1 MPEVDRDG
9 GGPRWRTDP
18 AHRRWLE
25 AETDRLLEFGRAS
38 RTGAGGFAWLG
49 PDGRPDPGR
58 PRPLWLTARMTHVY
72 ALGALL
78 GRPGCGPLADHGLAA
93 LRTVFRDGRHGGWVK
108 ELGPDGTV
116 DGAKAPYEHAFVVLA
131 AASAA
136 VAGRPGADGL
146 LAEALAVLDEHF
158 WDDEAELL
166 VGTRDAAFGAVE
178 PYRGANE
185 NMHGVEALLAASD
198 ATGEQEWA
206 GRALRATER
215 IVRGFAAGQG
225 WRIPE
230 HYDERW
236 RPVLDYNADRPADPF
251 RPYGATV
258 GHGLEWSRL
267 VVQLRATLGPGAP
280 EWLLPAARALFDTAV
295 ADGWAVDGADGFVYT
310 VDWSGRP
317 VVRQRMHWVAAE
329 AIGAAAALA
338 AATGEPAYERWYAT
352 WWDHVA
358 EVFRDPAGG
367 SWWHELGPDNRPA
380 ETVWWG
386 KPDVYHALQ
395 ATLLP
400 RLPAAPG
407 LARAL
412 AEVRLDR

>member
-1 MPEVDRDG
+1 MSGLD
-9 GGPRWRTDP
+9 WRTDP

-25 AETDRLLEFGRAS
+25 AETDRLLDFGRAS
-38 RTGAGGFAWLG
+38 RTGSGGFAWLG
-49 PDGRPDPGR
+49 TDGRPDPAR
-58 PRPLWLTARMTHVY
+58 PRPLWLTGRMTHVY
-72 ALGALL
+72 ALGHLL

-93 LRTVFRDGRHGGWVK
+93 LRTVFRDARHGGWVK
-108 ELGPDGTV
+108 GIGPDGAV

-131 AASAA
+131 AASAT
-136 VAGRPGADGL
+136 VAGRAGAADL
-146 LAEALAVLDEHF
+146 LAEALSVLEERF
-158 WDDEAELL
+158 WDEEAGLL
-166 VGTRDAAFGAVE
+166 RGTFDAGFATPE

-185 NMHGVEALLAASD
+185 NMHGVEALLAAYD
-198 ATGEQEWA
+198 ATGERKWVD
-206 GRALRATER
+206 RALRAAER
-215 IVRGFAAGQG
+215 IVHGFAAAQG

-258 GHGLEWSRL
+258 GHALEWSRL
-267 VVQLRATLGPGAP
+267 VVQLRAALGPAAP

-329 AIGAAAALA
+329 AVGAAAALA
-338 AATGEPAYERWYAT
+338 AATGEPGYGLLYRQ

-358 EVFRDPAGG
+358 EVFLDPAGG
-367 SWWHELGPDNRPA
+367 SWWHELDAANRPA
-380 ETVWWG
+380 ETVWPG

-412 AEVRLDR
+412 AEDRLDG